1 MIGFTSSQRYYLSRQ
16 AADMRKSYDGLGGV
30 VRQGL
35 GRDPLSG
42 EVFIFLN
49 RRRTMVKL
57 LVWDRSGFV
66 IWGKRLERGTFELP
80 RCSEAWCFDRAEL
93 GGTGADPRGCI
104 ARERPAPEAL
114 FAPTSSGVN
123 KGEVFHRFAGVVHR
137 RLAALEK
144 LQKGASLST
153 CFGALRW

>member
-1 MIGFTSSQRYYLSRQ
+1 MLGFTAAQRYYLSHQ
-16 AADMRKSYDGLGGV
+16 AADMRKSYDGLSGL

-49 RRRTMVKL
+49 RRRTQMKL

-80 RCSEAWCFDRAEL
+80 RSSEA
-93 GGTGADPRGCI
+93 G
-104 ARERPAPEAL
+104 
-114 FAPTSSGVN
+114 
-123 KGEVFHRFAGVVHR
+123 AGVVLSWEELVLILEGVRLGSVQHR
-137 RLAALEK
+137 KRYSGQKTAA
-144 LQKGASLST
+144 
-153 CFGALRW
+153 

>member
-1 MIGFTSSQRYYLSRQ
+1 MLGFTSAQRYYLSRQ
-16 AADMRKSYDGLGGV
+16 AADMRKSYDGLGGL

-49 RRRTMVKL
+49 RRRTQMKL

-80 RCSEAWCFDRAEL
+80 RNSEA
-93 GGTGADPRGCI
+93 G
-104 ARERPAPEAL
+104 
-114 FAPTSSGVN
+114 
-123 KGEVFHRFAGVVHR
+123 AGV
-137 RLAALEK
+137 
-144 LQKGASLST
+144 
-153 CFGALRW
+153 ALRWEELVLILEGVRLGSVQRRKRYSRQKAAA

>member
-1 MIGFTSSQRYYLSRQ
+1 MLGFTAAQRYYLSRQ
-16 AADMRKSYDGLGGV
+16 AADMRKSYDGLGGL

-49 RRRTMVKL
+49 RRRTQMKL

-80 RCSEAWCFDRAEL
+80 RSAQA
-93 GGTGADPRGCI
+93 G
-104 ARERPAPEAL
+104 
-114 FAPTSSGVN
+114 
-123 KGEVFHRFAGVVHR
+123 AGVVLSWEELVLILEGV
-137 RLAALEK
+137 RLGSVQRHKRYSRQKTAA
-144 LQKGASLST
+144 
-153 CFGALRW
+153 

>member
-1 MIGFTSSQRYYLSRQ
+1 MLGFTAAQRYYLSRQ
-16 AADMRKSYDGLGGV
+16 AADMRKSYDGLSGL

-49 RRRTMVKL
+49 RRRTMMKL

-80 RCSEAWCFDRAEL
+80 CDSEA
-93 GGTGADPRGCI
+93 
-104 ARERPAPEAL
+104 
-114 FAPTSSGVN
+114 
-123 KGEVFHRFAGVVHR
+123 
-137 RLAALEK
+137 
-144 LQKGASLST
+144 GASVVLSWEELVLILE
-153 CFGALRW
+153 GVSLGSVRHRKRYSRQKAAA

>member
-1 MIGFTSSQRYYLSRQ
+1 MIGFTSSQRYYLSVPP
-16 AADMRKSYDGLGGV
+16 ADMRKSYDGLSGL

-49 RRRTMVKL
+49 RRRTQMKL

-80 RCSEAWCFDRAEL
+80 
-93 GGTGADPRGCI
+93 G
-104 ARERPAPEAL
+104 
-114 FAPTSSGVN
+114 SS
-123 KGEVFHRFAGVVHR
+123 
-137 RLAALEK
+137 AA
-144 LQKGASLST
+144 GASVVLSWEELVLILEGVCLGSVRHRKRYSRQKT
-153 CFGALRW
+153 AA

>member
-1 MIGFTSSQRYYLSRQ
+1 MLGFTAAQRYYLSRQ
-16 AADMRKSYDGLGGV
+16 AADMRKSYDGLSGL

-49 RRRTMVKL
+49 RRRTQMKL

-80 RCSEAWCFDRAEL
+80 HSSER
-93 GGTGADPRGCI
+93 
-104 ARERPAPEAL
+104 
-114 FAPTSSGVN
+114 
-123 KGEVFHRFAGVVHR
+123 
-137 RLAALEK
+137 
-144 LQKGASLST
+144 GASVLMSWEELVFILEGVKLGSVRRRKRYSAQKT
-153 CFGALRW
+153 AA